1 MKKRN
6 MIAALLCSACLV
18 AGSVNPVFAD
28 ASKVV
33 TLGADLTDAQKQT
46 MMKYFNV
53 SSDQVQVMTITN
65 QDEHNHLDNIAPQE
79 QIGSHTLSCAYVKPT
94 QSGGIKVRTANLN
107 WVTGN
112 MIATTL
118 STSGVKN
125 CEVVAACPMEVS
137 GTGALTGIQM
147 AYEKASGEKLD
158 ETKTKLANQEIV
170 TTGELADKVGKN
182 EATTVVNQSKMDVI
196 QNNVQNADEI
206 QNIVINVAEQNNISV
221 SQDDIDK
228 IVSLLE
234 QIAQQDYNYD
244 DVKETLEQVDANTT
258 GKSSS
263 DDTLDGESSDDTV
276 EVDGDSSDD
285 IVNNV
290 DDSVLGDD
298 VIQSSTEDPSLEEQT
313 ADDSQD
319 TSSETG
325 IPEATDDGTYSSEDE
340 SSSDESA
347 SDESASDENTEEST
361 YDESSSDENTSDEST
376 SDEAATDE
384 TETDETTSDEAS
396 SDETASEGSD
406 QEESSSDETGIPEAT
421 EDTDSS
427 ENADSSEETGSAEND
442 TSVLGEEAK
451 NNYDKFVLFVKG
463 EYEGDADS
471 LLAATEDTEAVAT
484 VTLDEQTAK
493 SVAQTI
499 ENDYYDILKD
509 GTESYEAD
517 GTEKYVSTE
526 LNMMDQKLKKRFGID
541 ASQEDTDSTDET
553 AAILADVTEEDKQT
567 LYKDTMKYLAGLYGE
582 NTDPSEES
590 AAE

>member
-65 QDEHNHLDNIAPQE
+65 EDEHKHLDNIAPQS
-79 QIGSHTLSCAYVKPT
+79 QIGSRTLSCAYVKPT

-196 QNNVQNADEI
+196 QNGVQNADEI

-221 SQDDIDK
+221 SQDDIDR
-228 IVSLLE
+228 IVSLLG

-258 GKSSS
+258 GQTSSS
-263 DDTLDGESSDDTV
+263 DDTLDGESSDETV
-276 EVDGDSSDD
+276 DVDADSSDD

-290 DDSVLGDD
+290 NDSILGDD
-298 VIQSSTEDPSLEEQT
+298 VIQSSTEDPGLEEET
-313 ADDSQD
+313 GADSQD
-319 TSSETG
+319 TSNETG
-325 IPEATDDGTYSSEDE
+325 IPDATDDGTYSNEE
-340 SSSDESA
+340 SSDES
-347 SDESASDENTEEST
+347 STDESASDENST
-361 YDESSSDENTSDEST
+361 DESA
-376 SDEAATDE
+376 SDEAA
-384 TETDETTSDEAS
+384 
-396 SDETASEGSD
+396 
-406 QEESSSDETGIPEAT
+406 SDETGIPEAT
-421 EDTDSS
+421 EDTESS
-427 ENADSSEETGSAEND
+427 ESTEGSDQADSAEND
-442 TSVLGEEAK
+442 TSVLSEEAK

-484 VTLDEQTAK
+484 VTLDEQIAK
-493 SVAQTI
+493 SVT
-499 ENDYYDILKD
+499 ETVEKDYYDILKD

-517 GTEKYVSTE
+517 GTEKYQSTE
-526 LNMMDQKLKKRFGID
+526 LNMMDQKLKKLFGID
-541 ASQEDTDSTDET
+541 SSQEDTEATDVT
-553 AAILADVTEEDKQT
+553 AAILADVPQEDKQT
-567 LYKDTMKYLAGLYGE
+567 LYKETMKYLAGLYGE
-582 NTDPSEES
+582 NTDSSEES

>member
-1 MKKRN
+1 

-65 QDEHNHLDNIAPQE
+65 EDEHKHLDNIAPQS
-79 QIGSHTLSCAYVKPT
+79 QIGSRTLSCAYVKPT

-196 QNNVQNADEI
+196 QNGVQNADEI

-221 SQDDIDK
+221 SQDDIDR
-228 IVSLLE
+228 IVSLLK
-234 QIAQQDYNYD
+234 QISQQDYNYD

-258 GKSSS
+258 GQTSSS
-263 DDTLDGESSDDTV
+263 DDTLDGESSDETV
-276 EVDGDSSDD
+276 DVDADSSDD

-290 DDSVLGDD
+290 NDSILGDD
-298 VIQSSTEDPSLEEQT
+298 VIQSSTEDPGLEEET
-313 ADDSQD
+313 GADSQD
-319 TSSETG
+319 TSNETG
-325 IPEATDDGTYSSEDE
+325 IPDATDDGTYGNEESSDE
-340 SSSDESA
+340 SSTDKSTSDESSTDESA
-347 SDESASDENTEEST
+347 SDE
-361 YDESSSDENTSDEST
+361 
-376 SDEAATDE
+376 AA
-384 TETDETTSDEAS
+384 
-396 SDETASEGSD
+396 
-406 QEESSSDETGIPEAT
+406 SDETGIPEAKEDT
-421 EDTDSS
+421 ESSESTDSS
-427 ENADSSEETGSAEND
+427 DQADSAEND
-442 TSVLGEEAK
+442 TSVLSEEAK

-471 LLAATEDTEAVAT
+471 LLAATENTEAVAT

-493 SVAQTI
+493 SVAETV
-499 ENDYYDILKD
+499 EKDYYDILKD

-517 GTEKYVSTE
+517 GTEKYQSTE
-526 LNMMDQKLKKRFGID
+526 LNMMDQKLKKLFSID
-541 ASQEDTDSTDET
+541 SSQEDTEATDVT
-553 AAILADVTEEDKQT
+553 AAILADVPQEDKQT
-567 LYKDTMKYLAGLYGE
+567 LYKETMKYLAGLYGE
-582 NTDPSEES
+582 NTDSSEES

>member
-65 QDEHNHLDNIAPQE
+65 EDEHKHLDNIAPQS
-79 QIGSHTLSCAYVKPT
+79 QIGSRTLSCAYVKPT

-196 QNNVQNADEI
+196 QNGVQNADEI
-206 QNIVINVAEQNNISV
+206 QNIVINVAEQNNISI
-221 SQDDIDK
+221 SQDDIDR
-228 IVSLLE
+228 IVSLLG

-258 GKSSS
+258 GQASSS

-276 EVDGDSSDD
+276 DVDEDSSDD

-290 DDSVLGDD
+290 NDSILGDD
-298 VIQSSTEDPSLEEQT
+298 VIQSSTEDPGLEKET
-313 ADDSQD
+313 GADSQD
-319 TSSETG
+319 TSNETG
-325 IPEATDDGTYSSEDE
+325 IPDATDDGTYGNEENSDE
-340 SSSDESA
+340 SSTDESTSDES
-347 SDESASDENTEEST
+347 STDESASDENST
-361 YDESSSDENTSDEST
+361 DDS
-376 SDEAATDE
+376 A
-384 TETDETTSDEAS
+384 
-396 SDETASEGSD
+396 
-406 QEESSSDETGIPEAT
+406 SDETGIPEAT
-421 EDTDSS
+421 EDTESSESTDSS
-427 ENADSSEETGSAEND
+427 DQADSAEND
-442 TSVLGEEAK
+442 TSVLSEEAK

-463 EYEGDADS
+463 EYEGDAES

-484 VTLDEQTAK
+484 VILDEQTAK
-493 SVAQTI
+493 SVAETV
-499 ENDYYDILKD
+499 EKDYYDILKD

-517 GTEKYVSTE
+517 GTEKYQSTE
-526 LNMMDQKLKKRFGID
+526 LNMMDQKLKKLFGID
-541 ASQEDTDSTDET
+541 SSQEDTDATDVT
-553 AAILADVTEEDKQT
+553 AAILADVPQEDKQT
-567 LYKDTMKYLAGLYGE
+567 LYKETMKYLAGLYGE
-582 NTDPSEES
+582 NTDASEES
-590 AAE
+590 TAE

>member
-65 QDEHNHLDNIAPQE
+65 EDEHKHLDNIAPQS
-79 QIGSHTLSCAYVKPT
+79 QIGSRTLSCAYVKPT

-147 AYEKASGEKLD
+147 AYEKASG
-158 ETKTKLANQEIV
+158 
-170 TTGELADKVGKN
+170 DKVGKN

-196 QNNVQNADEI
+196 QNGVQNADEI

-221 SQDDIDK
+221 SQDDIDR
-228 IVSLLE
+228 IVSLLK
-234 QIAQQDYNYD
+234 QISQQDYNYD

-258 GKSSS
+258 GQTSSS
-263 DDTLDGESSDDTV
+263 DDTLDGESSDETV
-276 EVDGDSSDD
+276 DVDADSSDD

-290 DDSVLGDD
+290 NDSILGDD
-298 VIQSSTEDPSLEEQT
+298 VIQSSTEDPGLEEET
-313 ADDSQD
+313 GADSQD
-319 TSSETG
+319 TSNETG
-325 IPEATDDGTYSSEDE
+325 IPDATDDGTYSNEESSDE
-340 SSSDESA
+340 SSTDESA
-347 SDESASDENTEEST
+347 SDESSTDESASDENSTEDSAS
-361 YDESSSDENTSDEST
+361 DESSTDEST
-376 SDEAATDE
+376 SDEAA
-384 TETDETTSDEAS
+384 
-396 SDETASEGSD
+396 
-406 QEESSSDETGIPEAT
+406 SDETGIPEAT
-421 EDTDSS
+421 EDTESS
-427 ENADSSEETGSAEND
+427 ESTEGSDQADSAEND
-442 TSVLGEEAK
+442 TSVLSEEAK

-463 EYEGDADS
+463 EYEVDADS

-493 SVAQTI
+493 SVAETV
-499 ENDYYDILKD
+499 EKDYYDILKD

-517 GTEKYVSTE
+517 GTEKYQSTE
-526 LNMMDQKLKKRFGID
+526 LNMMDQKLKKLFSID
-541 ASQEDTDSTDET
+541 SSQEDTEATDVT
-553 AAILADVTEEDKQT
+553 AAILADVPQEDKQT
-567 LYKDTMKYLAGLYGE
+567 LYKETMKYLAGLYGE
-582 NTDPSEES
+582 NTDSSEES

>member
-28 ASKVV
+28 ASNVV

-65 QDEHNHLDNIAPQE
+65 EDEHKHLDNIAPQS
-79 QIGSHTLSCAYVKPT
+79 QIGSRTLSCAYVKPT

-196 QNNVQNADEI
+196 QNGVQNADEI

-221 SQDDIDK
+221 SQDDIDR
-228 IVSLLE
+228 IVSLLK
-234 QIAQQDYNYD
+234 QISQQDYNYD

-258 GKSSS
+258 GQTSSS
-263 DDTLDGESSDDTV
+263 DDTLDGESSDETV
-276 EVDGDSSDD
+276 DVDADSSDD

-290 DDSVLGDD
+290 NDSILGDD
-298 VIQSSTEDPSLEEQT
+298 VIQSSTEDPGLEEET
-313 ADDSQD
+313 GADSQD
-319 TSSETG
+319 TSNETG
-325 IPEATDDGTYSSEDE
+325 IPEAKEDTESSE
-340 SSSDESA
+340 S
-347 SDESASDENTEEST
+347 
-361 YDESSSDENTSDEST
+361 
-376 SDEAATDE
+376 
-384 TETDETTSDEAS
+384 
-396 SDETASEGSD
+396 
-406 QEESSSDETGIPEAT
+406 
-421 EDTDSS
+421 TDSS
-427 ENADSSEETGSAEND
+427 DQADSAEND
-442 TSVLGEEAK
+442 TSVLSEEAK

-493 SVAQTI
+493 SVAETV
-499 ENDYYDILKD
+499 EKDYYDILKD

-517 GTEKYVSTE
+517 GTEKYQSTE
-526 LNMMDQKLKKRFGID
+526 LNMMDQKLKKLFSID
-541 ASQEDTDSTDET
+541 SSQEDTEATDVT
-553 AAILADVTEEDKQT
+553 AAILADVPQEDKQT
-567 LYKDTMKYLAGLYGE
+567 LYKETMKYLAGLYGE
-582 NTDPSEES
+582 NTDSSEES

>member
-65 QDEHNHLDNIAPQE
+65 EDEHKHLDNIAPQS
-79 QIGSHTLSCAYVKPT
+79 QIGSRTLSCAYVKPT

-196 QNNVQNADEI
+196 QNGVQNADEI

-221 SQDDIDK
+221 SQDDIDR
-228 IVSLLE
+228 IVSLLK
-234 QIAQQDYNYD
+234 QISQQDYNYD

-258 GKSSS
+258 GQTSSS
-263 DDTLDGESSDDTV
+263 DDTLDGESSDETV
-276 EVDGDSSDD
+276 DVDADSSDD

-290 DDSVLGDD
+290 NDSILGDD
-298 VIQSSTEDPSLEEQT
+298 VIQSSTEDPGLEEET
-313 ADDSQD
+313 GADSQD
-319 TSSETG
+319 TSNETG
-325 IPEATDDGTYSSEDE
+325 IPDATDDGTYGNEESSDE
-340 SSSDESA
+340 SSTDKSTSDESSTDESA
-347 SDESASDENTEEST
+347 SDE
-361 YDESSSDENTSDEST
+361 
-376 SDEAATDE
+376 AA
-384 TETDETTSDEAS
+384 
-396 SDETASEGSD
+396 
-406 QEESSSDETGIPEAT
+406 SDETGIPEAKEDT
-421 EDTDSS
+421 ESSESTDSS
-427 ENADSSEETGSAEND
+427 DQADSAEND
-442 TSVLGEEAK
+442 TSVLSEEAK

-471 LLAATEDTEAVAT
+471 LLAATENTEAVAT

-493 SVAQTI
+493 SVAETV
-499 ENDYYDILKD
+499 EKDYYDILKD

-517 GTEKYVSTE
+517 GTEKYQSTE
-526 LNMMDQKLKKRFGID
+526 LNMMDQKLKKLFSID
-541 ASQEDTDSTDET
+541 SSQEDTEATDVT
-553 AAILADVTEEDKQT
+553 AAILADVPQEDKQT
-567 LYKDTMKYLAGLYGE
+567 LYKETMKYLAGLYGE
-582 NTDPSEES
+582 NTDSSEES

>member
-1 MKKRN
+1 

-65 QDEHNHLDNIAPQE
+65 EDEHKHLDNIAPQS
-79 QIGSHTLSCAYVKPT
+79 QIGSRTLSCAYVKPT

-196 QNNVQNADEI
+196 QNGVQNADEI

-221 SQDDIDK
+221 SQDDIDR
-228 IVSLLE
+228 IVSLLG

-258 GKSSS
+258 GQASSS

-276 EVDGDSSDD
+276 DVDEDSSDD

-290 DDSVLGDD
+290 NDSILGDD
-298 VIQSSTEDPSLEEQT
+298 VIQSSTEDPGLEEET
-313 ADDSQD
+313 GADSQD
-319 TSSETG
+319 TSNETG
-325 IPEATDDGTYSSEDE
+325 IPDATDDGTYSNEESTDE
-340 SSSDESA
+340 SSTDESA
-347 SDESASDENTEEST
+347 SDESTSDENSTDESASDESSTDESAS
-361 YDESSSDENTSDEST
+361 DESSTDEST
-376 SDEAATDE
+376 SDESSTDE
-384 TETDETTSDEAS
+384 SA
-396 SDETASEGSD
+396 SDETA
-406 QEESSSDETGIPEAT
+406 SDETGIPEAT

-427 ENADSSEETGSAEND
+427 DQADSAEND
-442 TSVLGEEAK
+442 TSVLSEEAK

-493 SVAQTI
+493 NVAETV
-499 ENDYYDILKD
+499 EKDYYDILKD

-517 GTEKYVSTE
+517 GTEKYQSTE
-526 LNMMDQKLKKRFGID
+526 LNMMDQKLKKLFDID
-541 ASQEDTDSTDET
+541 SSQDDTDTTDVT
-553 AAILADVTEEDKQT
+553 AAILADVPQEDKQT
-567 LYKDTMKYLAGLYGE
+567 LYKETMKYLAGLYGE
-582 NTDPSEES
+582 NTDSSEES

>member
-65 QDEHNHLDNIAPQE
+65 EDEHKHLDSIAPQS
-79 QIGSHTLSCAYVKPT
+79 QIGSRTLSCAYVKPT

-196 QNNVQNADEI
+196 QNGVQNADEI
-206 QNIVINVAEQNNISV
+206 QNIVINVAEQNNISI
-221 SQDDIDK
+221 SQDDIDR
-228 IVSLLE
+228 IVSLLG

-258 GKSSS
+258 GQASSS

-276 EVDGDSSDD
+276 DVDEDSSDD

-290 DDSVLGDD
+290 NDSILGDD
-298 VIQSSTEDPSLEEQT
+298 VIQSSTEDPGLEKET
-313 ADDSQD
+313 GADSQD
-319 TSSETG
+319 TSNETG
-325 IPEATDDGTYSSEDE
+325 IPDATDDGTYGNEENSDE
-340 SSSDESA
+340 SSTDESTSDESSTDDSASDESSTDESA
-347 SDESASDENTEEST
+347 SDE
-361 YDESSSDENTSDEST
+361 
-376 SDEAATDE
+376 AA
-384 TETDETTSDEAS
+384 
-396 SDETASEGSD
+396 
-406 QEESSSDETGIPEAT
+406 SDETGIPEAT
-421 EDTDSS
+421 EDTESSESTDSS
-427 ENADSSEETGSAEND
+427 DQADSAEND
-442 TSVLGEEAK
+442 TSVLSEEAK

-463 EYEGDADS
+463 EYEGDAES

-484 VTLDEQTAK
+484 VILDEQTAK
-493 SVAQTI
+493 SVAETV
-499 ENDYYDILKD
+499 EKDYYDILKD

-517 GTEKYVSTE
+517 GTEKYQSTE
-526 LNMMDQKLKKRFGID
+526 LNMMDQKLKKLFGID
-541 ASQEDTDSTDET
+541 SSQDATDATDVT
-553 AAILADVTEEDKQT
+553 ATILADVPQEDKQT
-567 LYKDTMKYLAGLYGE
+567 LYKETMNYLAGLYGE
-582 NTDPSEES
+582 NTDASEES

>member
-65 QDEHNHLDNIAPQE
+65 EDEHKHLDNIAPQS
-79 QIGSHTLSCAYVKPT
+79 QIGSRTLSCAYVKPT

-196 QNNVQNADEI
+196 QNGVQNADEI
-206 QNIVINVAEQNNISV
+206 QNIVINVAEQNNISI
-221 SQDDIDK
+221 SQDDIDR
-228 IVSLLE
+228 IVSLLG

-258 GKSSS
+258 GQASSS

-276 EVDGDSSDD
+276 DVDEDSSDD

-290 DDSVLGDD
+290 NDSILGDD
-298 VIQSSTEDPSLEEQT
+298 VIQSSTEDPGLEKET
-313 ADDSQD
+313 GADSQD
-319 TSSETG
+319 TSNETG
-325 IPEATDDGTYSSEDE
+325 IPDATDDGTYGNEENSDE
-340 SSSDESA
+340 SSTDESTSDESSTDDSA
-347 SDESASDENTEEST
+347 SDESSTDESASDENST
-361 YDESSSDENTSDEST
+361 DDS
-376 SDEAATDE
+376 A
-384 TETDETTSDEAS
+384 
-396 SDETASEGSD
+396 
-406 QEESSSDETGIPEAT
+406 SDETGIPEAT
-421 EDTDSS
+421 EDTESSESTDSS
-427 ENADSSEETGSAEND
+427 DQADSAEND
-442 TSVLGEEAK
+442 TSVLSEEAK

-463 EYEGDADS
+463 EYEGDAES

-484 VTLDEQTAK
+484 VILDEQTAK
-493 SVAQTI
+493 SVAETV
-499 ENDYYDILKD
+499 EKDYYDILKD

-517 GTEKYVSTE
+517 GTEKYQSTE
-526 LNMMDQKLKKRFGID
+526 LNMMDQKLKKLFGID
-541 ASQEDTDSTDET
+541 SSQDDTDATDAT
-553 AAILADVTEEDKQT
+553 DVAATILADVPQEDKQT
-567 LYKDTMKYLAGLYGE
+567 LYKETMNYLAGLYGE
-582 NTDPSEES
+582 NTDASEES

>member
-65 QDEHNHLDNIAPQE
+65 EDEHKHLDNIAPQS
-79 QIGSHTLSCAYVKPT
+79 QIGSRTLSCAYVKPT

-196 QNNVQNADEI
+196 QNGVQNADEI
-206 QNIVINVAEQNNISV
+206 QNIVINVAEQNNISI
-221 SQDDIDK
+221 SQDDIDR
-228 IVSLLE
+228 IVSLLG

-258 GKSSS
+258 GQASSS

-276 EVDGDSSDD
+276 DVDEDSSDD

-290 DDSVLGDD
+290 NDSILGDD
-298 VIQSSTEDPSLEEQT
+298 VIQSSTEDPGLEKET
-313 ADDSQD
+313 GADSQD
-319 TSSETG
+319 TSNETG
-325 IPEATDDGTYSSEDE
+325 IPDATDDGTYGNEENSDE
-340 SSSDESA
+340 SSTDESTSDESSTDDSASDESSTDESA
-347 SDESASDENTEEST
+347 SDE
-361 YDESSSDENTSDEST
+361 
-376 SDEAATDE
+376 AA
-384 TETDETTSDEAS
+384 
-396 SDETASEGSD
+396 
-406 QEESSSDETGIPEAT
+406 SDETGIPEAT
-421 EDTDSS
+421 EDTESSESTDSS
-427 ENADSSEETGSAEND
+427 DQADSAEND
-442 TSVLGEEAK
+442 TSVLSEEAK

-463 EYEGDADS
+463 EYEGDAES

-484 VTLDEQTAK
+484 VILDEQTAK
-493 SVAQTI
+493 SVAETV
-499 ENDYYDILKD
+499 EKDYYDILKD

-517 GTEKYVSTE
+517 GTEKYQSTE
-526 LNMMDQKLKKRFGID
+526 LNMMDQKLKKLFGID
-541 ASQEDTDSTDET
+541 SSQDDTDATDVA
-553 AAILADVTEEDKQT
+553 AAILADVPQEDKQT
-567 LYKDTMKYLAGLYGE
+567 LYKETMKYLAGLYGE
-582 NTDPSEES
+582 NTDASEES

>member
-1 MKKRN
+1 

-65 QDEHNHLDNIAPQE
+65 EDEHKHLDNIAPQS
-79 QIGSHTLSCAYVKPT
+79 QIGSRTLSCAYVKPT

-196 QNNVQNADEI
+196 QNGVQNADEI

-221 SQDDIDK
+221 SQDDIDR
-228 IVSLLE
+228 IVSLLK
-234 QIAQQDYNYD
+234 QISQQDYNYD

-258 GKSSS
+258 GQTSSS
-263 DDTLDGESSDDTV
+263 DDTLDGESSDETV
-276 EVDGDSSDD
+276 DVDADSSDD

-290 DDSVLGDD
+290 NDSILGDD
-298 VIQSSTEDPSLEEQT
+298 VIQSSTEDPGLEEET
-313 ADDSQD
+313 GADSQD
-319 TSSETG
+319 TSNETG
-325 IPEATDDGTYSSEDE
+325 IPEAKEDTESSE
-340 SSSDESA
+340 S
-347 SDESASDENTEEST
+347 
-361 YDESSSDENTSDEST
+361 
-376 SDEAATDE
+376 
-384 TETDETTSDEAS
+384 
-396 SDETASEGSD
+396 
-406 QEESSSDETGIPEAT
+406 
-421 EDTDSS
+421 TDSS
-427 ENADSSEETGSAEND
+427 DQADSAEND
-442 TSVLGEEAK
+442 TSVLSEEAK

-471 LLAATEDTEAVAT
+471 LLAAREDTEAVAT

-493 SVAQTI
+493 SVAETV
-499 ENDYYDILKD
+499 EKDYYDILKD

-517 GTEKYVSTE
+517 GTEKYQSTE
-526 LNMMDQKLKKRFGID
+526 LNMMDQKLKKLFSID
-541 ASQEDTDSTDET
+541 SSQEDTEATDVT
-553 AAILADVTEEDKQT
+553 AAILADVPQEDKQT
-567 LYKDTMKYLAGLYGE
+567 LYKETMKYLAGLYGE
-582 NTDPSEES
+582 NTDSSEES

>member
-65 QDEHNHLDNIAPQE
+65 EDEHKHLDNIAPQS
-79 QIGSHTLSCAYVKPT
+79 QIGSRTLSCAYVKPT

-196 QNNVQNADEI
+196 QNGVQNADEI
-206 QNIVINVAEQNNISV
+206 QNIVINVAEQNNISI
-221 SQDDIDK
+221 SQDDIDR
-228 IVSLLE
+228 IVSLLG

-258 GKSSS
+258 GQASSS

-276 EVDGDSSDD
+276 DVDEDSSDD

-290 DDSVLGDD
+290 NDSILGDD
-298 VIQSSTEDPSLEEQT
+298 VIQSSTEDPGLEKET
-313 ADDSQD
+313 GADSQD
-319 TSSETG
+319 TSNETG
-325 IPEATDDGTYSSEDE
+325 IPDATDDGTYGNEENSDE
-340 SSSDESA
+340 SSTDESTSDESSTDDSA
-347 SDESASDENTEEST
+347 SDESSTDESASDENST
-361 YDESSSDENTSDEST
+361 DDS
-376 SDEAATDE
+376 A
-384 TETDETTSDEAS
+384 
-396 SDETASEGSD
+396 
-406 QEESSSDETGIPEAT
+406 SDETGIPEAT
-421 EDTDSS
+421 EDTESSESTDSS
-427 ENADSSEETGSAEND
+427 DQADSAEND
-442 TSVLGEEAK
+442 TSVLSEEAK

-463 EYEGDADS
+463 EYEGDAES

-484 VTLDEQTAK
+484 VILDEQTAK
-493 SVAQTI
+493 SVAETV
-499 ENDYYDILKD
+499 EKDYYDILKD

-517 GTEKYVSTE
+517 GTEKYQSTE
-526 LNMMDQKLKKRFGID
+526 LNMMDQKLKKLFGID
-541 ASQEDTDSTDET
+541 SSQDDTDATDAT
-553 AAILADVTEEDKQT
+553 DVAAAILADVPQEDKQT
-567 LYKDTMKYLAGLYGE
+567 LYKETMNYLAGLYGE
-582 NTDPSEES
+582 NTDASEES